1 MSQGLHG
8 ERSTP
13 GDGPDD
19 PAEPLT
25 SEAAFAAA
33 LDALLDALWRH
44 TKEVCRTLG
53 FGAYAADIAV
63 DVMLKY
69 QGKLRA
75 AHEVGDHTLF
85 DEMRR
90 APRLT
95 RWVQREALNRGLN
108 RRKKEDADMRHD
120 LAFHATQELRES
132 PFEDPA
138 QFAERQEIRRL
149 VEAKLARMPEAHRK
163 VIALRIVGYSWD
175 EVVEML
181 GIPKRTAQRYEAE
194 VFERLKHAPSLA
206 QYDGWERGSQ
216 PVPRE
221 DDTP

>member
-1 MSQGLHG
+1 MSQSLHG
-8 ERSTP
+8 ERSAS
-13 GDGPDD
+13 GDGPD
-19 PAEPLT
+19 EPDESLA
-25 SEAAFAAA
+25 SEAAFSAA

-44 TKEVCRTLG
+44 TKEVCGTLG
-53 FGAYAADIAV
+53 FGAYAADIAI

-85 DEMRR
+85 EEMRR

-120 LAFHATQELRES
+120 VGFHATQELRES

-163 VIALRIVGYSWD
+163 VIALRIAEYSWD
-175 EVVEML
+175 DVVKTL
-181 GIPKRTAQRYEAE
+181 GIAKRTAQRYEAE
-194 VFERLKHAPSLA
+194 VLKRLRQTPSLA
-206 QYDGWERGSQ
+206 QYRGWEPRSQ